1 MMKGIST
8 IIATILLLIIT
19 ISLVGTA
26 YMFMSNMLRN
36 KISKPISVLGSSC
49 STNYNIT
56 LVLSNDGTDRIG
68 EKDIKIYIGNEFK
81 GWFNKSID
89 PSNTEVSSELI
100 GNSGSNNVRLISP
113 SIEVDIT
120 VWC

>member
-1 MMKGIST
+1 MKGVST

-26 YMFMSNMLRN
+26 WMFISGMLRN
-36 KISKPISVLGSSC
+36 KISKPISILGYSCNSS
-49 STNYNIT
+49 NYIT
-56 LVLSNDGTDRIG
+56 LVVSNDGT
-68 EKDIKIYIGNEFK
+68 EKIKEQEIKIYMGSQFK

-89 PSNTEVSSELI
+89 PRNTNVTSDLL
-100 GNSGSNNVRLISP
+100 GNTGSNDLMLISP
-113 SIEVDIT
+113 SNDISIT